1 MPETTTAEPG
11 MQTIRSLLDRIHW
24 DPEFG
29 KADFE
34 LAFRDR
40 VEQRLIRLPLRRIIF
55 VPGDHF
61 FFHYLD
67 DEGIEHS
74 VPLHRIK
81 SVYRNGERIWHRE
94 H

>member
-1 MPETTTAEPG
+1 
-11 MQTIRSLLDRIHW
+11 MQTIRALLDRIRW
-24 DPEFG
+24 DSEFG

-34 LAFRDR
+34 LAFWDR
-40 VEQRLIRLPLRRIIF
+40 VEQELIRLSLGKIII
-55 VPGDHF
+55 VPDDHY

-67 DEGIEHS
+67 GEGIEHS

-81 SVYRNGERIWHRE
+81 AVYRNGERIWHRE

>member
-1 MPETTTAEPG
+1 
-11 MQTIRSLLDRIHW
+11 MQTIRALLDRIHW
-24 DPEFG
+24 DPDFG
-29 KADFE
+29 SADFE
-34 LAFRDR
+34 LAFWDR
-40 VEQRLIRLPLRRIIF
+40 VEQRLIRLSLGKIIM
-55 VPGDHF
+55 VPGDHY

-67 DEGIEHS
+67 DEGNEHS